1 VCGSGIVKAALIG
14 NGIAASLTP
23 ALHEAEGRAHG
34 SAYRYGRFDLAG
46 APEPAVALQDAMT
59 EAKAADY
66 VGVNVTYPYKQQIIA
81 LLDDLSDGAR
91 DIGSVNTVV
100 FRDGRA
106 VGHNTDYVGFHRAFM
121 ARIGPLQ
128 HDTALLL
135 GAGGAGGAVGLAMLD
150 AGVSCLYVHDHDAC
164 VADALRAR
172 LARMRPQA
180 EVFVWSG
187 EIRLDGVI
195 NATPMGMA
203 SHPGQAIDLDDVPH
217 AKWVGDIVYFP
228 HQTPLLQSAAA
239 RGLHVMTGGG
249 MAVGQA
255 AAAFELFTGLPA
267 DVARMTA
274 HFHTLTQEVPA

>member
-1 VCGSGIVKAALIG
+1 
-14 NGIAASLTP
+14 
-23 ALHEAEGRAHG
+23 
-34 SAYRYGRFDLAG
+34 
-46 APEPAVALQDAMT
+46 M
-59 EAKAADY
+59 
-66 VGVNVTYPYKQQIIA
+66 
-81 LLDDLSDGAR
+81 
-91 DIGSVNTVV
+91 
-100 FRDGRA
+100 
-106 VGHNTDYVGFHRAFM
+106 
-121 ARIGPLQ
+121 
-128 HDTALLL
+128 
-135 GAGGAGGAVGLAMLD
+135 
-150 AGVSCLYVHDHDAC
+150 
-164 VADALRAR
+164 R
-172 LARMRPQA
+172 LQA

>member
-1 VCGSGIVKAALIG
+1 MKAALIG

-46 APEPAVALQDAMT
+46 APEPAAALQDAMT
-59 EAKAADY
+59 EAKAAGY
-66 VGVNVTYPYKQQIIA
+66 MGVNVTYPYKQQIIA

-106 VGHNTDYVGFHRAFM
+106 VGHNTDYVGFHRAFV
-121 ARIGPLQ
+121 AKIGPLQ

-164 VADALRAR
+164 VAEALRAR